1 MIWMG
6 FRDYGDFRGDEWLYP
21 PQFKADCE
29 ALGIDLQT
37 PLRQNMQERRPRW
50 WLKLLRR
57 FASGSKRSSAT
68 QTTLRVGE
76 NPSARR
82 LALDQSSHAQALAY
96 TSACG
101 STLNMARAFQFDGLI
116 IA

>member
-1 MIWMG
+1 METFGATNGSI
-6 FRDYGDFRGDEWLYP
+6 R

-50 WLKLLRR
+50 WLKLPRR
-57 FASGSKRSSAT
+57 VRKRIET
-68 QTTLRVGE
+68 VIGQLEQRFG
-76 NPSARR
+76 
-82 LALDQSSHAQALAY
+82 LAKTRAHDAWHLTNQVTRKLLAY
-96 TSACG
+96 TVG
-101 STLNMARAFQFDGLI
+101 VWLNLEHGREPFQFDGLI